1 MDKVREKLRPI
12 YKDFVAENIP
22 KETPAIPYEKLRYN
36 SKICYRNTFFNHSF
50 HSEKL
55 CRIMGEDFSEHEM
68 ITIARAF
75 SATCTK
81 EKYHREDI
89 R

>member
-1 MDKVREKLRPI
+1 
-12 YKDFVAENIP
+12 
-22 KETPAIPYEKLRYN
+22 
-36 SKICYRNTFFNHSF
+36 
-50 HSEKL
+50 
-55 CRIMGEDFSEHEM
+55 MGEDFTEHEM

-75 SATCTK
+75 SANCTK